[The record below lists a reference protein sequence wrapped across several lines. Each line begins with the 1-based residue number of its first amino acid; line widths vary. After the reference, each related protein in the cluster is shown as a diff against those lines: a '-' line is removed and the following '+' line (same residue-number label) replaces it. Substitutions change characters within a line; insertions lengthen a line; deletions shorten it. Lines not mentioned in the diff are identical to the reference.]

1 MPAVLAAYYAGQTRF
16 QLGNNTN
23 LFDFT
28 EVSNVAHAHHLAA
41 AALLGTLDR
50 EEQGQS
56 APLAHERVDGE
67 AFLITNDQT
76 CFFWDF
82 QRMIWRAA
90 GDETTSR
97 QVWKIPKDFGL
108 LLASL
113 FEWIFWIMG
122 WGVPKLTRSK
132 IKYSCMTRYFSVEKA
147 KRRLGYRPVV
157 SLEEGVRRGVAH
169 CIRVGN
175 VVGMP
180 ESVKGNV
187 PEHLREAKK
196 DR

>member
-1 MPAVLAAYYAGQTRF
+1 
-16 QLGNNTN
+16 
-23 LFDFT
+23 
-28 EVSNVAHAHHLAA
+28 
-41 AALLGTLDR
+41 
-50 EEQGQS
+50 
-56 APLAHERVDGE
+56 
-67 AFLITNDQT
+67 
-76 CFFWDF
+76 
-82 QRMIWRAA
+82 
-90 GDETTSR
+90 
-97 QVWKIPKDFGL
+97 
-108 LLASL
+108 L
-113 FEWIFWIMG
+113 FEWLFWIMG